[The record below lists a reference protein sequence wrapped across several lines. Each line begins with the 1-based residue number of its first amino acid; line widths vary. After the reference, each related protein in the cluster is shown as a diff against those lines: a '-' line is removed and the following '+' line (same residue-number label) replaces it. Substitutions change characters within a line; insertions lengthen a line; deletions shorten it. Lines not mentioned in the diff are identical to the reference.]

1 MRRCDEWTSHLSVFR
16 LHCDVVLSRIP
27 PSPKRHLLV
36 TVRAPSGGMSA
47 PVRRNRNGKIDSRAQ
62 VCSNEVNWTNDG
74 KVRRSVITKFRNLP
88 GQARARTGKT
98 TKIGLL
104 IILIARKFRQS
115 ASIDVCKPHLKR
127 KRWPGQTRKR
137 LRRASGCRRPS
148 FRQGK
153 PRRLRYLSAHTALIA
168 HYFPPA
174 AGAATENPL
183 SGVF

>member
-1 MRRCDEWTSHLSVFR
+1 VTASYVLRPTDERVRRVDVTHLSVFR

-127 KRWPGQTRKR
+127 KRWPRPNKEATSPCIRVPKTQLSTGQ
-137 LRRASGCRRPS
+137 
-148 FRQGK
+148 
-153 PRRLRYLSAHTALIA
+153 
-168 HYFPPA
+168 
-174 AGAATENPL
+174 AT
-183 SGVF
+183 

>member
-1 MRRCDEWTSHLSVFR
+1 MGNITVKAAVVQAAPILFDTSRTLEKLADLMHDASAQGADLVVFPEAF
-16 LHCDVVLSRIP
+16 IGGY
-27 PSPKRHLLV
+27 PKEL
-36 TVRAPSGGMSA
+36 
-47 PVRRNRNGKIDSRAQ
+47 D
-62 VCSNEVNWTNDG
+62 
-74 KVRRSVITKFRNLP
+74 
-88 GQARARTGKT
+88 
-98 TKIGLL
+98 IG
-104 IILIARKFRQS
+104 ARQS
-115 ASIDVCKPHLKR
+115 LKR

-153 PRRLRYLSAHTALIA
+153 PRRLRYLTAHTALIA